1 MQAAEN
7 SGQQSGTTVIFA
19 GPCQITR
26 VKINATSND
35 GKVIVYDN
43 ASAASGK
50 IVDETEVLT
59 ANKYGGSNWPPFPDR
74 CHNGITAIGTGT
86 GIKYNISYIPKEG

>member
-7 SGQQSGTTVIFA
+7 SGQQSATTIIFA

-26 VKINATSND
+26 VKINAPSND
-35 GKVIVYDN
+35 GKVIIYDN
-43 ASAASGK
+43 ASAASGT

-59 ANKYGGSNWPPFPDR
+59 ANKYGGTNWIFPDR

-86 GIKYNISYIPKEG
+86 GIKYNISYIPEAG